1 MKSPA
6 EITEEGVQIFAFEL
20 VRFLSN
26 FKAFSGP
33 CYPHFGSFLRVWS
46 GIGRK
51 LEQGGGRRCVL
62 ASFWSQLC
70 CQNVPR
76 GSQDASKLAILAPK
90 CDQDGQLGGPNEALR
105 GSRVAFLDRG
115 RDLMKKSTNSKN
127 ERQYSVLEGFGHAG
141 GSARTLLE
149 PLFAHLDAIL
159 GYDVP
164 SWQNSLTTKRQNA
177 TLLEPR

>member
-1 MKSPA
+1 MKSLA

-51 LEQGGGRRCVL
+51 LEQGRGRRCVL

-70 CQNVPR
+70 RQNVPR
-76 GSQDASKLAILAPK
+76 GSQDAPKLSILAPK
-90 CDQDGQLGGPNEALR
+90 CDQDGQLGGPNEAFEGLQDHFS
-105 GSRVAFLDRG
+105 GSWTRSYE
-115 RDLMKKSTNSKN
+115 KTTNSKN
-127 ERQYSVLEGFGHAG
+127 ERQYSDLEGLWHAG
-141 GSARTLLE
+141 GSCWASRSYSFFILTL
-149 PLFAHLDAIL
+149 
-159 GYDVP
+159 
-164 SWQNSLTTKRQNA
+164 SW
-177 TLLEPR
+177 PR

>member
-1 MKSPA
+1 MKSLA

-70 CQNVPR
+70 RQNVPR

-90 CDQDGQLGGPNEALR
+90 CDQDGQLGGPNEAFEGLQGHFS
-105 GSRVAFLDRG
+105 GSWTRSYEKIDKLKKRTTVQRFRRILACWRVCSD
-115 RDLMKKSTNSKN
+115 
-127 ERQYSVLEGFGHAG
+127 
-141 GSARTLLE
+141 
-149 PLFAHLDAIL
+149 PLGAI
-159 GYDVP
+159 VC
-164 SWQNSLTTKRQNA
+164 SS
-177 TLLEPR
+177 